1 MRDSMKTYLMSA
13 AMVLALTPTG
23 GLVLAQDPGI
33 PDTLR
38 IDSAVAHTGGS
49 GELPVYFTNDQSLT
63 GVEVTVSWD
72 SPEVTVDSFS
82 FVGGRLAGY
91 TSTGWATIDSGLSIY
106 FIAFEDLI
114 PPGEGL
120 LGTIHF
126 GYLSTIDP
134 QLVTVDT
141 ATIFAPQVEY
151 STLFSDDFHEPFS
164 PQVVKGYLDIL
175 AGGCCIGDRGNIDN
189 SPDDA
194 VDISDLVY
202 LIDYMFV
209 SGPAP
214 VCPGEAN
221 LDGDPEEIIDISD
234 LVYLV
239 DYMFQDGPPP
249 PPCYQ

>member
-1 MRDSMKTYLMSA
+1 MRDRMKTYLA
-13 AMVLALTPTG
+13 IAVTALALNLTIGT
-23 GLVLAQDPGI
+23 VYAEDPGA

-38 IDSAVAHTGGS
+38 IDTSTAFAGGS
-49 GELPVYFTNDQSLT
+49 GELPVYFVNDESLS
-63 GVEVTVSWD
+63 GIEVTIAWD

-91 TSTGWATIDSGLSIY
+91 SATGWAPVDSGLSIF

-126 GYLSTIDP
+126 GYLSTINP

-141 ATIFAPQVEY
+141 ATITAPQVEY
-151 STLFSDDFHEPFS
+151 GTMFSDDFHEPFS
-164 PQVVKGYLDIL
+164 PQVIAGYLDIL
-175 AGGCCIGDRGNIDN
+175 AGGCCLGDRGNIDN

-202 LIDYMFV
+202 LVDYMFL

-214 VCPGEAN
+214 VCMGEAN
-221 LDGDPEEIIDISD
+221 LDGDPLEVLDISD
-234 LVYLV
+234 LVYIV

-249 PPCYQ
+249 PPCY